1 MAEYTVTAIR
11 YCLWKEGTKEER
23 DKNTEE
29 FLSGL
34 EVGTPVVLATEPDNP
49 KDCNAIAVYIDYT
62 RLMGYIPCE
71 KCEEL
76 KPLLDEQGLL
86 NATISRHDGH
96 VTAWIEVPSI
106 PESPCPSPR
115 TKRVLPESPLP
126 RDVSLGF
133 SAEERALQVV
143 ASLLAKAPVSIDS
156 IGEFIEMAERYMPL
170 SRLSISR
177 EDALW
182 RDHILKQLRKACKL
196 KLPEEQR
203 ERLKQLYEELNT
215 TIGDF
220 RVRYEPW
227 KLKVFEGQLAGLRA
241 QADEEGGL
249 FERFEKFATQS
260 KEDKQTIIGRLACWL
275 KAMPQAELC
284 DFHDHSQLVEKLNY
298 LGVSRRELYD
308 VYAALLLLE
317 RYQGKSCEDL
327 VDKLK
332 PIFYENE
339 QEVKDFLAGI
349 KGMKPKEITA
359 KVNQL
364 VKEGK
369 ISKFS
374 CHRDLWKVLHDN
386 GLYDRSESN
395 WNMQVI

>member
-1 MAEYTVTAIR
+1 
-11 YCLWKEGTKEER
+11 
-23 DKNTEE
+23 
-29 FLSGL
+29 
-34 EVGTPVVLATEPDNP
+34 
-49 KDCNAIAVYIDYT
+49 
-62 RLMGYIPCE
+62 MGYIPCE

-126 RDVSLGF
+126 RGVSLGF

-143 ASLLAKAPVSIDS
+143 ASLLAKAPVGIDS

-170 SRLSISR
+170 SRISISR

-182 RDHILKQLRKACKL
+182 RDHILKQFRKACKL

-203 ERLKQLYEELNT
+203 ERLKQLYDELIT

-241 QADEEGGL
+241 QADDEGGL
-249 FERFEKFATQS
+249 FERFEKFATLS

-317 RYQGKSCEDL
+317 RYQGMEESL
-327 VDKLK
+327 VSKLLS
-332 PIFYENE
+332 IFYENE
-339 QEVKDFLAGI
+339 QEVKDFLAKI
-349 KGMKPKEITA
+349 QGMKPKEITA

-395 WNMQVI
+395 WNMQVV